1 MFDKLTA
8 GWFFFYRGICRNRD
22 DKMQVGVD
30 EFIVFDARRANAT
43 RIASG
48 EPVLIAAIDK
58 LGVSDG
64 QSEFPATF
72 AAKKQLGMA
81 NPVFANRLY
90 QSFLNFVLSDNIF
103 KKHPANFVWCKDR
116 F

>member
-1 MFDKLTA
+1 MFDELTA
-8 GWFFFYRGICRNRD
+8 CRFFFYRGICRNRD
-22 DKMQVGVD
+22 DKVQIGMD
-30 EFIVFDARRANAT
+30 EFIVFDAGRANAT
-43 RIASG
+43 RVAIG

-72 AAKKQLGMA
+72 ASKKQLSMA
-81 NPVFANRLY
+81 YAVFAHRLY
-90 QSFLNFVLSDNIF
+90 QSFLNFLLSDNIF